1 MVIEAT
7 LICLDNSDWTRN
19 GDYFSTRWTAQID
32 AANFIIENRC
42 ESNPENSLGILT
54 MAGKRVDVLCSLTN
68 DESILLNSIKN
79 TNISGECDIIT
90 ALNIGYLCL
99 KHRMNKNQKQRII
112 LFVGSPI
119 KSKPEEFITLGKK
132 LKKYNIAID
141 IISFGN
147 IEENKVCLTNLL
159 NNINNSNNSSMLEIP
174 IGQYIMD
181 TILSSS
187 IVGFGGDQM
196 NMDVNDNPQGGNINQ
211 QGIGMSQFEKDMN
224 LAMQLSLQ
232 ESKAQNE
239 KNKANESKT
248 PKIDEELDEEKELEK
263 ARLLSLQESE
273 KAERKEKEKEV
284 KNEILNN
291 QDFIEDI
298 LKEVGGEGKDAK
310 DIMEN
315 IKGDKKDEKKE
326 DKKDEK
332 KDEKKEEKND
342 KKDDKMDIDDDK
354 NK

>member
-32 AANFIIENRC
+32 AVNFIIENRC
-42 ESNPENSLGILT
+42 ESNPENSLGILA

-196 NMDVNDNPQGGNINQ
+196 NMDVNDNNAQGGNINQ

-232 ESKAQNE
+232 ESKAQIE
-239 KNKANESKT
+239 KNKAAEEGFKT
-248 PKIDEELDEEKELEK
+248 PNYKEEELDEEKELEK

-284 KNEILNN
+284 KNELLNN

-315 IKGDKKDEKKE
+315 IKGDKKD

-332 KDEKKEEKND
+332 KDDKKKDN
-342 KKDDKMDIDDDK
+342 KKDDKMDIDEDK
-354 NK
+354 KK